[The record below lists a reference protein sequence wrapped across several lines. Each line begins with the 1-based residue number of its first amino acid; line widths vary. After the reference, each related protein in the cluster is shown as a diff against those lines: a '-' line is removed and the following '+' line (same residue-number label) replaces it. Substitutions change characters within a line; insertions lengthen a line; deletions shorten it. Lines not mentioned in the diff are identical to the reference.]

1 MLILQEINIKY
12 NINMLDIEDFKKK
25 LDKKSRLMGIDPGR
39 KRVGIAISDENK
51 IIATPYTTIIK
62 NKYSDFVKE
71 IIKVVEENQI
81 KGIII
86 GNPINMDGT
95 ASQSSQSAKDL
106 AINLSKDVT
115 ENVTLWDERL
125 SSQGAFNLSND
136 LASNTTKK
144 VSKLDENSAQFILQ
158 GALDYITR
166 ENTWSDTI
174 KRL

>member
-1 MLILQEINIKY
+1 
-12 NINMLDIEDFKKK
+12 MLDIEDFKKK

-51 IIATPYTTIIK
+51 IIASPLTTIIK

-71 IIKVVEENQI
+71 IIKIVEENQI
-81 KGIII
+81 KGIVI

-95 ASQSSQSAKDL
+95 ASHSSQSAKDL

-115 ENVTLWDERL
+115 KNVTLWDERL
-125 SSQGAFNLSND
+125 SSQGAFNLASD
-136 LASNTTKK
+136 LAINTSKK
-144 VSKLDENSAQFILQ
+144 VDKLDENSAQFILQ
-158 GALDYITR
+158 GALDYLTR

>member
-1 MLILQEINIKY
+1 
-12 NINMLDIEDFKKK
+12 MLDIEDFKKK

-115 ENVTLWDERL
+115 ENVALWDERL

-136 LASNTTKK
+136 LTSNTSKK

-158 GALDYITR
+158 GALDYLSK
-166 ENTWSDTI
+166 ENT
-174 KRL
+174 

>member
-1 MLILQEINIKY
+1 
-12 NINMLDIEDFKKK
+12 MLDIEDFKKK
-25 LDKKSRLMGIDPGR
+25 LDKKSRLMGIDPGK

-71 IIKVVEENQI
+71 VIKVVKENQI
-81 KGIII
+81 KGIVI

-95 ASQSSQSAKDL
+95 QSQSSQSAKDL

-136 LASNTTKK
+136 LASNTSKK

-158 GALDYITR
+158 GALDYLTR
-166 ENTWSDTI
+166 ENT
-174 KRL
+174 

>member
-1 MLILQEINIKY
+1 
-12 NINMLDIEDFKKK
+12 MLDIEDFKKK
-25 LDKKSRLMGIDPGR
+25 LGKKSRLMGIDPGR

-71 IIKVVEENQI
+71 IIKVVDENQI
-81 KGIII
+81 KGIVI

-95 ASQSSQSAKDL
+95 PSQSSQSAKDL

-115 ENVTLWDERL
+115 ENVVLWDERL
-125 SSQGAFNLSND
+125 SSQGAFNLSSD

-144 VSKLDENSAQFILQ
+144 VSKLDQNSAQFILQ
-158 GALDYITR
+158 GALDYLT
-166 ENTWSDTI
+166 
-174 KRL
+174 K

>member
-1 MLILQEINIKY
+1 
-12 NINMLDIEDFKKK
+12 MLDIEDFKKK

-81 KGIII
+81 KGIVI

-125 SSQGAFNLSND
+125 SSQGAFNLSID
-136 LASNTTKK
+136 LATNTSKK

-158 GALDYITR
+158 GALDYLTR
-166 ENTWSDTI
+166 ENT
-174 KRL
+174 

>member
-1 MLILQEINIKY
+1 MLILQEINIKKY
-12 NINMLDIEDFKKK
+12 NTIMLDIEDFKKK

-71 IIKVVEENQI
+71 IIEIFKENQI
-81 KGIII
+81 KGIVV

-95 ASQSSQSAKDL
+95 SSNSSQSAKDL

-115 ENVTLWDERL
+115 ENVVLWDERL

-136 LASNTTKK
+136 MASNTTKK
-144 VSKLDENSAQFILQ
+144 VSKLDQNSAQFILQ
-158 GALDYITR
+158 GVLDYLT
-166 ENTWSDTI
+166 
-174 KRL
+174 K

>member
-1 MLILQEINIKY
+1 
-12 NINMLDIEDFKKK
+12 MLDIEDFKKK

-81 KGIII
+81 KGIVI
-86 GNPINMDGT
+86 GNPINLDGT

-136 LASNTTKK
+136 LASNTSKK
-144 VSKLDENSAQFILQ
+144 VSKLDQNSAQFILQ
-158 GALDYITR
+158 GALDYLTR
-166 ENTWSDTI
+166 
-174 KRL
+174 